1 MERRFT
7 QQAQSNVALET
18 REDKPTQIVGYA
30 SVYYNGTRDTE
41 YELWPGVLERIMPG
55 AFDTA
60 IRDDDVRGLF
70 NHNPDNLLG
79 RTSAKTLGLASD
91 KVGLRYAND
100 VAETTVSRD
109 VQEHI
114 RRGDLQG
121 SSFSFQ
127 ARSKGEN
134 WIEEKD
140 SDGHTF
146 EIREITDIR
155 LFDVGPVTFPAYG
168 ATTTGIRSAD
178 NASEARASY
187 EKWLEEKKN
196 AGLQGRLAGYKARA
210 IKINSELI

>member
-1 MERRFT
+1 MERRYT

-18 REDKPTQIVGYA
+18 REDKPTKIVGYA
-30 SVYYNGTRDTE
+30 SVYYDGTRDTE
-41 YELWPGVLERIMPG
+41 YELWPGALERIMPG
-55 AFDTA
+55 AFDLA
-60 IRDDDVRGLF
+60 IGKDDVRGLF

-79 RTSAKTLGLASD
+79 RTSAKTLTLTSD
-91 KVGLRYAND
+91 KFGLRYVNE
-100 VAETTVSRD
+100 VAETTISRD

-127 ARSKGEN
+127 VRSKGEN

-146 EIREITDIR
+146 EIREITDAK
-155 LFDVGPVTFPAYG
+155 LFDVGPVTFPAYE

-196 AGLQGRLAGYKARA
+196 NGLQGRLASYRARA